1 MKTISEEF
9 EVVILMPIYKADINF
24 LLRQIESINS
34 QQFESFVCIL
44 GFDGPIDGTITSA
57 IGETLDPKRFQ
68 ICGYPRQAGI
78 YLHMER
84 LLSDF
89 AELGRFVA
97 LCDQDDSWYTTRLSN
112 QVNVL
117 LTTKYSMVTDNA
129 LLVDFD
135 GKSFDVTLFDV
146 LGISNAVKKFVLT
159 TNFAT
164 GAGSMYRKETVL
176 RALPFPKNHGNALH
190 DHWLVSVAEVF
201 NGCLINEVPSWEY
214 RQHGNN
220 LVGAFGG
227 NKKSSPIKTAVTK
240 FYRIWFGKDNSFER
254 QIIENVRALKKINPN
269 LNPSLFE
276 PTKSCTPLEM
286 LRLLSLN
293 NLRDSRLD
301 VLRVIRGRY
310 KITRDENVLP

>member
-1 MKTISEEF
+1 LKTISEEF
-9 EVVILMPIYKADINF
+9 EVVILMPIYKPDINF

-34 QQFESFVCIL
+34 QQFENFVCIL

-57 IGETLDPKRFQ
+57 LRETLDPVRFR
-68 ICGYPRQAGI
+68 ICGYPHQTGV
-78 YLHMER
+78 YLHIER

-89 AELGRFVA
+89 ASLGRFVA
-97 LCDQDDSWYTTRLSN
+97 LCDQDDRWHTTKISN

-117 LTTKYSMVTDNA
+117 LTTEYSMVTDNA
-129 LLVDFD
+129 LLVDLD
-135 GKSFDVTLFDV
+135 GKSFDLTLFEV
-146 LGISNAVKKFVLT
+146 LGISNSVKKFVLT

-164 GAGSMYRKETVL
+164 GAGSMYRKEMVL
-176 RALPFPKNHGNALH
+176 MALPFPKNHGNALH
-190 DHWLVSVAEVF
+190 DHWLVSVAEAS
-201 NGCLINEVPSWEY
+201 NGCLINETPSWEY

-227 NKKSSPIKTAVTK
+227 NKKSSPIKTAFTK
-240 FYRIWFGKDNSFER
+240 FHRIWFGKDNSFER
-254 QIIENVRALKKINPN
+254 QIIENIEALKKINPN

-276 PTKSCTPLEM
+276 PTKVFTPLEK
-286 LRLLSLN
+286 LRLLSLS

-310 KITRDENVLP
+310 KTTPDEKFLP